1 MGPVRD
7 VKAMDDIRP
16 GDVCRRCGAT
26 VRPRRGPDGSLE
38 GGFDLAPS
46 GAAGDGSL
54 EGGVDAAPRWDC
66 DCAGDDGPQ
75 VP

>member
-1 MGPVRD
+1 MRA

-16 GDVCRRCGAT
+16 GDVCSRCGAT

-38 GGFDLAPS
+38 GGVDLA
-46 GAAGDGSL
+46 GTVVDGSL
-54 EGGVDAAPRWDC
+54 EGGVDAAPGWDC
-66 DCAGDDGPQ
+66 DCPDGDPQ